1 MYTPY
6 ESSTVKR
13 FFKYLFGIAII
24 LRILS
29 GFVIWYLYLRSTGA
43 QESKKWWTFVEG
55 IFGQISYLPY
65 LKNDPQSVFYQSF
78 LFRSCL
84 NPYEKDEEGN
94 LKSDLCK
101 VYTENNKNYVLKI
114 IDEEATWSDGT
125 QVTIDDIFFTYDEII
140 RQNKWG
146 INSLNAWNG
155 ITVALENGKIKVEFP
170 TESKSNILF
179 FTNAILPKYVLQQ
192 SSLEE
197 YRTDFSLAP
206 VINGCATIMPQ
217 NKDLNSLIFNVTNC
231 TNTNFA
237 YYQIKNYES
246 FDKFVENKGKEI
258 VDIYESLYELKGYT
272 NKNILTSNLV
282 WIFFNTNSEKLK
294 VRLRRAL
301 GGLIH
306 AQFYTGNYQDFIQ
319 KYEGEFLNEYYSNG
333 ENIQEFINRM
343 SLTETGINTIDLQDS
358 GAKELPATISV
369 NGVDRKFVFFIEKP
383 KEARNLE
390 IKFSNEFTGI
400 EIKAP
405 DGSVFSPKGY
415 KSEDKKVIYKLSPDG
430 NLKIGSNQYTVNGT
444 IKGKTYTIAS
454 IDIYVFEQYTKVSE
468 ENNWKINVLYYGD
481 SISTFIVQQ
490 LKKIF
495 QNANILNN
503 FIFEEV
509 FTPEELEGKLL
520 MGTYDM
526 YIGSINLGVKSDI
539 LTIFGTDESL
549 INPSKYRNP
558 LLTSY
563 IKTYQKEGNEKVKEQ
578 INILLAQDMPLV
590 LLWNT
595 YNSVKVKDKIA
606 EKIFSWTNVLN
617 EDTWR
622 YEIYHNYSLINN
634 VRIDWKNAFKW
645 ENFSNYLS
653 GEMQDLRE
661 LRNKR
666 KEKNADPFSWLVLGT
681 WEIATPSVTIKET
694 SEETTGQNTEE
705 NIDEDTEEP
714 SQPVKT
720 LDELVTQN

>member
-1 MYTPY
+1 M
-6 ESSTVKR
+6 
-13 FFKYLFGIAII
+13 
-24 LRILS
+24 
-29 GFVIWYLYLRSTGA
+29 
-43 QESKKWWTFVEG
+43 
-55 IFGQISYLPY
+55 
-65 LKNDPQSVFYQSF
+65 
-78 LFRSCL
+78 
-84 NPYEKDEEGN
+84 
-94 LKSDLCK
+94 
-101 VYTENNKNYVLKI
+101 
-114 IDEEATWSDGT
+114 
-125 QVTIDDIFFTYDEII
+125 
-140 RQNKWG
+140 
-146 INSLNAWNG
+146 
-155 ITVALENGKIKVEFP
+155 
-170 TESKSNILF
+170 
-179 FTNAILPKYVLQQ
+179 
-192 SSLEE
+192 
-197 YRTDFSLAP
+197 
-206 VINGCATIMPQ
+206 
-217 NKDLNSLIFNVTNC
+217 
-231 TNTNFA
+231 
-237 YYQIKNYES
+237 
-246 FDKFVENKGKEI
+246 
-258 VDIYESLYELKGYT
+258 
-272 NKNILTSNLV
+272 
-282 WIFFNTNSEKLK
+282 
-294 VRLRRAL
+294 

-509 FTPEELEGKLL
+509 YTPEELEGKLL

-590 LLWNT
+590 LLGNT

-606 EKIFSWTNVLN
+606 EKIFS
-617 EDTWR
+617 
-622 YEIYHNYSLINN
+622 
-634 VRIDWKNAFKW
+634 
-645 ENFSNYLS
+645 
-653 GEMQDLRE
+653 
-661 LRNKR
+661 
-666 KEKNADPFSWLVLGT
+666 
-681 WEIATPSVTIKET
+681 
-694 SEETTGQNTEE
+694 
-705 NIDEDTEEP
+705 
-714 SQPVKT
+714 
-720 LDELVTQN
+720 